1 MAIYNSDFL
10 IIGSGIAGLSLADKL
25 AKLGSVNI
33 ITKRDISASST
44 NLAQGGIAAVMDKS
58 DSFDSHIKDT
68 LKTGCGLSNYEIVK
82 TVIQSAP
89 KRINELLELGVNFS
103 KKGKKLD
110 LGIEGGHSKRRVV
123 HANDMTGSEI
133 ESKLIKKC
141 SANPNIRIYEN
152 YIAVDLILGFHAS
165 SCRPQKNQCFGA
177 YALDNSALQKSE
189 AGISSSS
196 LQKGSVRDK
205 PSPVQSL
212 QTIHNFLAGKTIL
225 ATGGASKVYLY
236 TSNGDEITGDGMAM
250 AFRAGLKLVNME
262 FVQFHPTCLY
272 HPKVKSFLIS
282 EAVRGEGGIL
292 RLKNGEA
299 FMRKYS
305 KDRELASRDI
315 VARAIDNELKKSGNE
330 CVYLDITRLKPD
342 FIKKRFPTIYG
353 KCLSCGINILKEPIP
368 VVPAA
373 HFFCGGIEVDP
384 NSETKLKNL
393 FAVGEVSHTG
403 LHGANRLASN
413 SLLEGTV
420 FAHKAYLAIK
430 KDTANMSMAKHGKSE
445 TWNSGN
451 ARPSD
456 EAVMITH
463 NWAEIRTLMWNY
475 VGIVRSDK
483 RLERAAI
490 RMKIISDE
498 ILKYYWDFFLTKDLL
513 ELRNI
518 ACIAQQI
525 IRSAQLRKESRG
537 LHYTIDYPK
546 KSPLYVKNTEV
557 DRYGQK
563 KTSETR
569 IKKQ

>member
-1 MAIYNSDFL
+1 RIKELVKQGADFNKE
-10 IIGSGIAGLSLADKL
+10 GSGEYDFSL
-25 AKLGSVNI
+25 
-33 ITKRDISASST
+33 
-44 NLAQGGIAAVMDKS
+44 
-58 DSFDSHIKDT
+58 
-68 LKTGCGLSNYEIVK
+68 
-82 TVIQSAP
+82 
-89 KRINELLELGVNFS
+89 
-103 KKGKKLD
+103 GK
-110 LGIEGGHSKRRVV
+110 EGGHSAKRIVYA
-123 HANDMTGSEI
+123 HDLTGKEI
-133 ESKLIKKC
+133 EDTLVENVEHNK
-141 SANPNIRIYEN
+141 NITILEDHIAINLVTFSSSIRNGLLVTQREN
-152 YIAVDLILGFHAS
+152 I
-165 SCRPQKNQCFGA
+165 CCGA
-177 YALDNSALQKSE
+177 YVLDNKTGKVE
-189 AGISSSS
+189 TFYAGIT
-196 LQKGSVRDK
+196 L
-205 PSPVQSL
+205 
-212 QTIHNFLAGKTIL
+212 L

-236 TSNGDEITGDGMAM
+236 TSNPDIATGDGIAM
-250 AFRAGLKLVNME
+250 AYRAGASVANLE

-299 FMRKYS
+299 FMHKYS
-305 KDRELASRDI
+305 PDKELASRDI

-330 CVYLDITRLKPD
+330 CVYLDITHLKPD
-342 FIKKRFPTIYG
+342 FIKKRFPTIYS
-353 KCLSCGINILKEPIP
+353 KCLKFGINILKEPIP

-373 HFFCGGIEVDP
+373 HFFCGGIEVDE
-384 NSETKLKNL
+384 NSKTKIKNL

-413 SLLEGTV
+413 SLLEGSV

-430 KDTANMSMAKHGKSE
+430 KDLGSTKLAKHSKSE

-483 RLERAAI
+483 RLERAES

-498 ILKYYWDFFLTKDLL
+498 ILKYYWDFFLTRDLL

-546 KSPLYVKNTEV
+546 KSSRYAKNTTV
-557 DRYGQK
+557 DRY
-563 KTSETR
+563 
-569 IKKQ
+569 I

>member
-1 MAIYNSDFL
+1 
-10 IIGSGIAGLSLADKL
+10 
-25 AKLGSVNI
+25 
-33 ITKRDISASST
+33 
-44 NLAQGGIAAVMDKS
+44 
-58 DSFDSHIKDT
+58 
-68 LKTGCGLSNYEIVK
+68 
-82 TVIQSAP
+82 
-89 KRINELLELGVNFS
+89 
-103 KKGKKLD
+103 
-110 LGIEGGHSKRRVV
+110 
-123 HANDMTGSEI
+123 
-133 ESKLIKKC
+133 
-141 SANPNIRIYEN
+141 
-152 YIAVDLILGFHAS
+152 
-165 SCRPQKNQCFGA
+165 
-177 YALDNSALQKSE
+177 
-189 AGISSSS
+189 
-196 LQKGSVRDK
+196 
-205 PSPVQSL
+205 
-212 QTIHNFLAGKTIL
+212 
-225 ATGGASKVYLY
+225 
-236 TSNGDEITGDGMAM
+236 
-250 AFRAGLKLVNME
+250 E

-305 KDRELASRDI
+305 PDKELASRDI

-330 CVYLDITRLKPD
+330 CVYLDITHLKSD

-353 KCLSCGINILKEPIP
+353 KCLKHGINILKEPIP

-373 HFFCGGIEVDP
+373 HFFCGGIEVDS
-384 NSETKLKNL
+384 NSKTKIKNL

-413 SLLEGTV
+413 SLLEGAV
-420 FAHKAYLAIK
+420 FAHKAYLSIK
-430 KDTANMSMAKHGKSE
+430 KDLVRKPLAKHSKSE

-483 RLERAAI
+483 RLERAES

-498 ILKYYWDFFLTKDLL
+498 ILKYYWDFFLTRDLL

-546 KSPLYVKNTEV
+546 KSSHYAKNTTV
-557 DRYGQK
+557 DRY
-563 KTSETR
+563 
-569 IKKQ
+569 I

>member
-1 MAIYNSDFL
+1 MSMYNSDFL
-10 IIGSGIAGLSLADKL
+10 MIGSGIAGLSLAHKL
-25 AKLGSVNI
+25 AELGSVNI
-33 ITKRDISASST
+33 ITKRDIATSST

-58 DSFDSHIKDT
+58 DSFDLHIKDT
-68 LKTGCGLSNYEIVK
+68 LKTGYGLSNPEIVK
-82 TVIQSAP
+82 NVIKSAP
-89 KRINELLELGVNFS
+89 ERIEELLKLGVNFS
-103 KKGKKLD
+103 KKGKKID

-123 HANDMTGSEI
+123 HAADMTGKEI
-133 ESKLIKKC
+133 ESRLIKKC
-141 SANPNIRIYEN
+141 SANKNIRIYEN
-152 YIAVDLILGFHAS
+152 HIAIDLLLKCHAS
-165 SCRPQKNQCFGA
+165 SCKPSENQCAGA
-177 YALDNSALQKSE
+177 YALDE
-189 AGISSSS
+189 AN
-196 LQKGSVRDK
+196 QV
-205 PSPVQSL
+205 
-212 QTIHNFLAGKTIL
+212 HNFLANKTIL
-225 ATGGASKVYLY
+225 ACGGGSKVYLY

-250 AFRAGLKLVNME
+250 AFRAGLKLINME

-272 HPKVKSFLIS
+272 HPKIKSFLIS

-299 FMRKYS
+299 FMHKYS
-305 KDRELASRDI
+305 PDKELASRDI
-315 VARAIDNELKKSGNE
+315 VARAIVNELKKSGNE
-330 CVYLDITRLKPD
+330 CVYLDITHLKPD

-353 KCLSCGINILKEPIP
+353 KCLSYGINILKEPIP

-373 HFFCGGIEVDP
+373 HFFCGGIEVDS
-384 NSETKLKNL
+384 NSQTKIKNL

-413 SLLEGTV
+413 SLLEGSV

-430 KDTANMSMAKHGKSE
+430 KDLGSAILTKHSKSE

-483 RLERAAI
+483 RLERAES

-498 ILKYYWDFFLTKDLL
+498 ILKYYWDFFLTRDLL

-546 KSPLYVKNTEV
+546 KSQLYKKNTAV
-557 DRYGQK
+557 DRYQRY
-563 KTSETR
+563 KTANSENM
-569 IKKQ
+569 

>member
-1 MAIYNSDFL
+1 MSIYNSDFL
-10 IIGSGIAGLSLADKL
+10 IIGSGIAGLSLASKL

-33 ITKRDISASST
+33 ITKRDVATSST

-58 DSFDSHIKDT
+58 DSFDLHAKDT
-68 LKTGCGLSNYEIVK
+68 LKTGCGLSNPEIVK
-82 TVIQSAP
+82 ATIKAAP
-89 KRINELLELGVNFS
+89 KSIEELLELGVNFS
-103 KKGKKLD
+103 KKGKQFD

-123 HANDMTGSEI
+123 HANDMTGKEI
-133 ESKLIKKC
+133 ESKLIKK
-141 SANPNIRIYEN
+141 SSSNKNIRIFEN
-152 YIAVDLILGFHAS
+152 HIAIDLILKCHAS
-165 SCRPQKNQCFGA
+165 SCRPSKNQCSGA
-177 YALDNSALQKSE
+177 YVLDSTGK
-189 AGISSSS
+189 
-196 LQKGSVRDK
+196 V
-205 PSPVQSL
+205 
-212 QTIHNFLAGKTIL
+212 HNFLANKTIL
-225 ATGGASKVYLY
+225 ASGGASKVYLY
-236 TSNGDEITGDGMAM
+236 TSNGDETTGDGMAM

-292 RLKNGEA
+292 RLKNGES
-299 FMRKYS
+299 FMHKYS
-305 KDRELASRDI
+305 KNKELASRDI
-315 VARAIDNELKKSGNE
+315 VARAIDSELKKSGNE
-330 CVYLDITRLKPD
+330 CVYLDITHLKSD

-353 KCLSCGINILKEPIP
+353 KCRKYGINILKKPIP

-373 HFFCGGIEVDP
+373 HFFCGGIEVDS
-384 NSETKLKNL
+384 NSKTKIKNL

-413 SLLEGTV
+413 SLLEGSV

-430 KDTANMSMAKHGKSE
+430 KDLVSIAPTRHSKSE

-475 VGIVRSDK
+475 VGIVRSNK
-483 RLERAAI
+483 RLERAES

-498 ILKYYWDFFLTKDLL
+498 ILKYYWDFFLTRDLL

-546 KSPLYVKNTEV
+546 TSQRYKKNTSV
-557 DRYGQK
+557 DRY
-563 KTSETR
+563 
-569 IKKQ
+569 I